1 MSGILFFLV
10 LCISPVL
17 IFMGAAFG
25 DYKEE
30 GKLPWRKKK
39 DDGVNS
45 GAKFG

>member
-1 MSGILFFLV
+1 MSGFLFLLV
-10 LCISPVL
+10 LCISPIL
-17 IFMGAAFG
+17 IFAAAAYG
-25 DYKEE
+25 DYSEE